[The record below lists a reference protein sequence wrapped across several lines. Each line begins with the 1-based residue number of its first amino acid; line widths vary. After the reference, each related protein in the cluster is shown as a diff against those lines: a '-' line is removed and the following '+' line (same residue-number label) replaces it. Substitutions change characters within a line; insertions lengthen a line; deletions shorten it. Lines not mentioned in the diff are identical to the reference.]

1 MKSLKEK
8 TLYILTALTFIVS
21 VLYFLFLTKQID
33 GGVQRVYDDLSL
45 TLEFVDQHT
54 LAKDKEFLD
63 STYNERSDLSI
74 SVFDQEGIIY
84 WNNTSEKVIKYPIRI
99 NQGRFLERIGR
110 NIYLLT
116 IREKDGLLFQFVV
129 PLKKRYPFNSS
140 YLVQPFDKDGSFVF
154 SLTSEKTEIP
164 IEDGYLNVI
173 QSGGAKIDSWY
184 ILPFSLFL
192 LGVLF
197 CLTEIVKRRFGSNWF
212 VVTLI
217 AGLGISRLLSLEL
230 KGVNF
235 LFDSSYYL
243 FGFIENY
250 FELAALLST
259 LFILFTQI
267 SLSLR
272 ARKSASLFTAIAPI
286 LVLLTVSI
294 VSSFTNASDEVFD
307 VSSSLFISSPKI
319 YFWLL
324 IGLFFG
330 VWYSFLTLFKRARF
344 KYLILTLPLFG
355 FLLIGNQRVA
365 FWVASG
371 MLILGVLFMR
381 QQRHRII
388 FSALIMASVVAISIL
403 FSGVSKMKF
412 EREKF
417 GNTLVSQQ
425 NIEKEFELNRI
436 VNGIKNDPIIR
447 EGIVNNRLKKQRIK
461 KRIRHEYLRSVVTEF
476 AVEVDIVSVREIG
489 SYDAAIYEFRKG
501 INNGEETDFD
511 NVFRYDVPS
520 KPLSINYFG
529 VVEFDGFGLV
539 YLFFKGKQSELLDVV
554 GRLKEDKSNERYRIS
569 SDFDFEIWDNGKKVF
584 SRGNPQLASPIRFE
598 NSNSCRV
605 VYVAFNKS
613 LPTILVMNFL
623 FYLLL
628 LMVPTVI
635 VDLSIRLF
643 RFLFYQERF
652 LRDRIW
658 LVITSS
664 VVFPLTIFATI
675 IILTINREYQED
687 LLDENLTKIENLKRV
702 LPEISSF
709 PTLKDAM
716 LLDFNLYDDNGE
728 MVFTSQKSLYQGRL
742 LSSLLPFHLLVEQD
756 EVDVVEEKRS
766 IGGFDYTSL
775 FDKVTIGG
783 NEYWLEVPF
792 FNSFEELNSQRI
804 IVLEVFL
811 YILFGWMI
819 FHYFVSNNLI
829 QKITESLQ
837 NVAESISK
845 VDLSSGGKKISYSK
859 NDEVKVI
866 IDAYNEMLEELDE
879 SKKALTKSEKENA
892 WREMAKQVAH
902 EIKNPLTPMKLM
914 LQHLQRKLSLIPE
927 MESTS
932 NSVGGLIDQVDTLS
946 EIASSFSTFA
956 QMPNPEVQKMEMV
969 EILNKQLEIFKSDHS
984 VDVVS
989 DFEQSEVWVKFD
1001 PKLLGRIFL
1010 NLLLNAKQSI
1020 PSGGEVEIKVSLK
1033 IEDDFVKL
1041 QVCDNGEG
1049 VPEDLKDKIFLP
1061 NFTTKSTGSG
1071 IGLAVAKKGVEFV
1084 NGQIWFENNIPA
1096 GTKFI
1101 IKLPLVS

>member
-8 TLYILTALTFIVS
+8 TLYILTALIFIVS

-154 SLTSEKTEIP
+154 SLTSEKTDIP

-272 ARKSASLFTAIAPI
+272 ARKSASLFTAIASI

-447 EGIVNNRLKKQRIK
+447 EGIVNN
-461 KRIRHEYLRSVVTEF
+461 
-476 AVEVDIVSVREIG
+476 
-489 SYDAAIYEFRKG
+489 
-501 INNGEETDFD
+501 
-511 NVFRYDVPS
+511 
-520 KPLSINYFG
+520 
-529 VVEFDGFGLV
+529 
-539 YLFFKGKQSELLDVV
+539 
-554 GRLKEDKSNERYRIS
+554 
-569 SDFDFEIWDNGKKVF
+569 
-584 SRGNPQLASPIRFE
+584 
-598 NSNSCRV
+598 
-605 VYVAFNKS
+605 
-613 LPTILVMNFL
+613 
-623 FYLLL
+623 
-628 LMVPTVI
+628 
-635 VDLSIRLF
+635 
-643 RFLFYQERF
+643 
-652 LRDRIW
+652 
-658 LVITSS
+658 
-664 VVFPLTIFATI
+664 
-675 IILTINREYQED
+675 
-687 LLDENLTKIENLKRV
+687 
-702 LPEISSF
+702 
-709 PTLKDAM
+709 
-716 LLDFNLYDDNGE
+716 
-728 MVFTSQKSLYQGRL
+728 
-742 LSSLLPFHLLVEQD
+742 
-756 EVDVVEEKRS
+756 
-766 IGGFDYTSL
+766 
-775 FDKVTIGG
+775 
-783 NEYWLEVPF
+783 
-792 FNSFEELNSQRI
+792 
-804 IVLEVFL
+804 
-811 YILFGWMI
+811 
-819 FHYFVSNNLI
+819 
-829 QKITESLQ
+829 
-837 NVAESISK
+837 
-845 VDLSSGGKKISYSK
+845 
-859 NDEVKVI
+859 
-866 IDAYNEMLEELDE
+866 
-879 SKKALTKSEKENA
+879 
-892 WREMAKQVAH
+892 
-902 EIKNPLTPMKLM
+902 
-914 LQHLQRKLSLIPE
+914 LSLIH
-927 MESTS
+927 
-932 NSVGGLIDQVDTLS
+932 I
-946 EIASSFSTFA
+946 
-956 QMPNPEVQKMEMV
+956 
-969 EILNKQLEIFKSDHS
+969 
-984 VDVVS
+984 
-989 DFEQSEVWVKFD
+989 
-1001 PKLLGRIFL
+1001 
-1010 NLLLNAKQSI
+1010 
-1020 PSGGEVEIKVSLK
+1020 
-1033 IEDDFVKL
+1033 
-1041 QVCDNGEG
+1041 
-1049 VPEDLKDKIFLP
+1049 
-1061 NFTTKSTGSG
+1061 
-1071 IGLAVAKKGVEFV
+1071 
-1084 NGQIWFENNIPA
+1084 
-1096 GTKFI
+1096 
-1101 IKLPLVS
+1101 